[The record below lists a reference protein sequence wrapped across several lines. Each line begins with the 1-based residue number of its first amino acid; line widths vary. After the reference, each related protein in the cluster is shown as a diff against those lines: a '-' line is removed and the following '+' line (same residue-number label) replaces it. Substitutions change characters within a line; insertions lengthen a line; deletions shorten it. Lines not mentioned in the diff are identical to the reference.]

1 MKRIIV
7 ALLIMQ
13 SSLVTAVNEEKK
25 GFFASIFSN
34 YAGKKVAEKAE
45 IVIKDTIAKVPVT
58 AGDAGEEFGKRA
70 VQGASQEIQNQAYKG
85 KEWLAAGTLAL
96 LATPL
101 AKVVIVAGAG
111 ALALGVGSSV
121 AAKCEQR
128 NFRKCLN
135 KHFTGEL
142 NDRGFPKECEI
153 AQESYASWDFYG
165 SEMYLVEYRQQRHLV
180 QNITK

>member
-1 MKRIIV
+1 MKRIFV
-7 ALLIMQ
+7 ALLIVQ
-13 SSLVTAVNEEKK
+13 SSLIMSVDENKPS
-25 GFFASIFSN
+25 FFKRIANHFV
-34 YAGKKVAEKAE
+34 GKQGLEKAE
-45 IVIKDTIAKVPVT
+45 NLLKNQVPT
-58 AGDAGEEFGKRA
+58 SAGDAGEEFGKR
-70 VQGASQEIQNQAYKG
+70 VISGASEELQNQAYKG

-96 LATPL
+96 LTTPL

-153 AQESYASWDFYG
+153 AQASYASWDFYG
-165 SEMYLVEYRQQRHLV
+165 SEMYLVEYRQQRHLA
-180 QNITK
+180 QKITK